1 MANTTNNQKSKKKQS
16 DFIDVERLIPRL
28 LNEWPLYII
37 SMLIALAV
45 AYYLNNWK
53 LNKIYSANTTFKIKD
68 NSSAN
73 NSLASNSINFIWGG
87 NANKVDGLS
96 YTLTSR
102 IHNEKVVK
110 KAESYIFYTEE
121 GRLKKSNIYK
131 LDAPFHVHIDTFHQ
145 QVVNV
150 DVRVKPKDQNSFYL
164 EVENA
169 NGSLYQFTKDS
180 IIKPDV
186 LNLPKI
192 GYYNQWMVGKNY
204 KIKLTRSNVPFSES
218 TISFKLV
225 TIKDATSRAV
235 KNFSV
240 SNPSKISSI
249 ISVSKNA
256 ESLNEA
262 VDLLNNSIQ
271 VLIENEL
278 AERNLSAYQTK
289 KYLQE
294 RIAAVKLKLD
304 SSTNNLQE
312 LQKQTG
318 VYNFDTKKSELLGKL
333 TTLDKERIE
342 VEEKINALHRLMP
355 KKSSSVDNLIAL
367 NIAGLD
373 VSYYMTNVDQLDNL
387 ENQREQMLKVYKSN
401 TDEIREVDRQLA
413 KTRNNIS
420 NVVNAHLQKLNTDL
434 SMINA
439 KLAESEFKAKDL
451 PYEEIEFVEANRGFE
466 LNSTMYSTLINQLN
480 TTDLSLASIVSDITI
495 IDPAKNQG
503 QGSIYPNPNRNYLIA
518 LGIGLLIPLIYVV
531 IKELLDFKVRVLKDI
546 TGRTNIPIIGLVG
559 PLGDNSPLVVIN
571 NPKSGI
577 SESFRS
583 IRSNLKYLYKHPE
596 LDEHNKTILVT
607 SFIGGEGKTFN
618 AMNIAS
624 SIGSMDKKTILIGL
638 DLRKPKIFDDF
649 NINNKVGVTDY
660 VAGYLDLN
668 KIIQHTILPN
678 LDVIT
683 AGPIPPNP
691 SELILSKRMDQLFAE
706 LKEKYEFVIIDSPPI
721 GLVTDSYDLMCYA
734 DCTLYVTRYNYS
746 EKNFITAISNK
757 YDVGE
762 VSNVGIIFND
772 FQIKTG
778 YSYGYGYG
786 YGYGYDYGYGYFAG
800 DEDFDNSFFGKLKRL
815 ATRIKSKFF

>member
-1 MANTTNNQKSKKKQS
+1 MADTTINQKVKKKQS

-28 LNEWPLYII
+28 LNAWPLYII

-45 AYYLNNWK
+45 AYYLNNWR
-53 LNKIYSANTTFKIKD
+53 LNKIYTANTTFKIKD

-87 NANKVDGLS
+87 NANKIDGLS

-110 KAESYIFYTEE
+110 RAESYIFYTEE

-131 LDAPFHVHIDTFHQ
+131 LDAPFHVHIDTLHQ
-145 QVVNV
+145 QVAYV
-150 DVRVKPKDQNSFYL
+150 DVKVKPKDHNSFYF
-164 EVENA
+164 EVENK

-180 IIKPDV
+180 IIKSDE

-204 KIKLTRSNVPFSES
+204 KIMLTRSNVPFSES
-218 TISFKLV
+218 SISFKLV
-225 TIKDATSRAV
+225 TIKDATGRAV
-235 KNFSV
+235 QNFNV
-240 SNPSKISSI
+240 TNPSKISSI
-249 ISVSKNA
+249 IAVSKNA

-262 VDLLNNSIQ
+262 VDILNNSIQ

-278 AERNLSAYQTK
+278 AERNLSAYQTR

-294 RIAAVKLKLD
+294 RIAAIKLKLD
-304 SSTNNLQE
+304 SATNNLQE
-312 LQKQTG
+312 LQKKTG
-318 VYNFDTKKSELLGKL
+318 VYNFDTKKGELLGKL
-333 TTLDKERIE
+333 TELDKERVT

-401 TDEIREVDRQLA
+401 TDEIREIDRQLA

-466 LNSTMYSTLINQLN
+466 LNSTLYSTLINQLN

-503 QGSIYPNPNRNYLIA
+503 QGSIYPNPQRNYLIA

-546 TGRTNIPIIGLVG
+546 TSRTHIPIIGLLG

-583 IRSNLKYLYKHPE
+583 IRSNLKYLYKNPG

-624 SIGSMDKKTILIGL
+624 SLGSMDKKTVLIGL

-649 NINNKVGVTDY
+649 NINNKTGVTDY
-660 VAGYLDLN
+660 VAGDLELN
-668 KIIQHTILPN
+668 QITQRTILPN
-678 LDVIT
+678 LDIIT
-683 AGPIPPNP
+683 AGPD
-691 SELILSKRMDQLFAE
+691 R
-706 LKEKYEFVIIDSPPI
+706 
-721 GLVTDSYDLMCYA
+721 
-734 DCTLYVTRYNYS
+734 
-746 EKNFITAISNK
+746 
-757 YDVGE
+757 
-762 VSNVGIIFND
+762 
-772 FQIKTG
+772 
-778 YSYGYGYG
+778 
-786 YGYGYDYGYGYFAG
+786 
-800 DEDFDNSFFGKLKRL
+800 
-815 ATRIKSKFF
+815 KSVV